1 MNIPEFYYL
10 MLKEQYD
17 ENKANEI
24 IEGLNSKKY
33 LTLRINRLK
42 TDRDYILN
50 YFKEK
55 NINFEEIPWFHDA
68 FIINE
73 LIENDIRKLDIYEDG
88 KIYMQSLSSMI
99 PPIVLNPENQEN
111 ILDMCAAPR
120 WKNDSNYF
128 YFK

>member
-1 MNIPEFYYL
+1 